1 LPIPEG
7 PLRHRKQ
14 ILLFLVA
21 VLIPSLTLI
30 FFTQKILRQEKELS
44 LKRAADERERR
55 TREIGRD
62 LQLRLERLK
71 LDVSQDEAAILDHPD
86 AYSPLRPELVAVALV
101 ENGRIVLPWEGPAL
115 SSQAMR
121 RALGTPAVAKLV
133 REGERAEF
141 EKKNPALA
149 ASQYK
154 QALEASAVEGK
165 AYIRL
170 LLARALSKAGRRTRA
185 SAEYGSL
192 LNLSP
197 HEKDEDGMPI
207 YLYAADR
214 MAGDLQWNDKVID
227 KLDAALTIKPWMS
240 LPEAGLFVSVIERI
254 NGMAGLSDRARS
266 RLAALNES
274 AGASRAKTEHLL
286 SVREELSRRE
296 LRPQSDGQ
304 SSSENSAWEVDGKG
318 EWLLGSGLLRADRRC
333 LLVVDIAALN
343 AALLDD
349 RTFRQAYPAKVL
361 LTASEAS
368 GGEPLGP
375 NLRGLYLVQPESSA
389 GPASSNP
396 VLSRPFYL
404 LTMIA
409 VILFASLGGYL
420 LWRDVRRDLDLAEI
434 RSQFAASVSHELK
447 TPLTS
452 IRMFAETVR
461 LGRVKDV
468 TARDEY
474 LDTII
479 NESERLSRL
488 LNNVLDVSKI
498 EQGKKLYHPRPQ
510 ALAPVLR
517 TAVRTMDYPLRQ
529 QGFSLELAIDDDLPD
544 VRVDADAL
552 EQALLNLIG
561 NAIKYS
567 GSSREIGLK
576 LTREGSWAVIR
587 VTDHGVG
594 IPPGDRQRIFERFYR
609 VPSPENRQ
617 VPGTGL
623 GLALVTHFVQ
633 EHRGR
638 IEVDGAPGHGS
649 TFSVYLPL
657 EVEP

>member
-1 LPIPEG
+1 
-7 PLRHRKQ
+7 
-14 ILLFLVA
+14 
-21 VLIPSLTLI
+21 
-30 FFTQKILRQEKELS
+30 
-44 LKRAADERERR
+44 
-55 TREIGRD
+55 
-62 LQLRLERLK
+62 
-71 LDVSQDEAAILDHPD
+71 
-86 AYSPLRPELVAVALV
+86 
-101 ENGRIVLPWEGPAL
+101 
-115 SSQAMR
+115 
-121 RALGTPAVAKLV
+121 
-133 REGERAEF
+133 
-141 EKKNPALA
+141 
-149 ASQYK
+149 
-154 QALEASAVEGK
+154 
-165 AYIRL
+165 
-170 LLARALSKAGRRTRA
+170 
-185 SAEYGSL
+185 
-192 LNLSP
+192 
-197 HEKDEDGMPI
+197 
-207 YLYAADR
+207 
-214 MAGDLQWNDKVID
+214 
-227 KLDAALTIKPWMS
+227 
-240 LPEAGLFVSVIERI
+240 
-254 NGMAGLSDRARS
+254 
-266 RLAALNES
+266 
-274 AGASRAKTEHLL
+274 
-286 SVREELSRRE
+286 
-296 LRPQSDGQ
+296 
-304 SSSENSAWEVDGKG
+304 
-318 EWLLGSGLLRADRRC
+318 
-333 LLVVDIAALN
+333 
-343 AALLDD
+343 
-349 RTFRQAYPAKVL
+349 
-361 LTASEAS
+361 
-368 GGEPLGP
+368 LGP
-375 NLRGLYLVQPESSA
+375 NLRGLYLVQPEPSA
-389 GPASSNP
+389 GPAASNP

-461 LGRVKDV
+461 LGRVKDE

-474 LDTII
+474 LDTVI

-510 ALAPVLR
+510 ALAPILR

-576 LTREGSWAVIR
+576 LTQEGSWAVIR

-594 IPPGDRQRIFERFYR
+594 IPPGDRHRIFERFYR

-623 GLALVTHFVQ
+623 GLALVAHFVQ

-657 EVEP
+657 EAEP